1 MKNLIL
7 IVLLSLGL
15 IGCQSNPTHT
25 VETKTIY
32 LGIPARF
39 KEPCKMEK
47 PITKE
52 IYLSYTS
59 KEKESY
65 LYSINRENMLNI
77 IACNAQIDNLIKWDK
92 EQKKIYGGEDGQKK
106 E

>member
-15 IGCQSNPTHT
+15 IGCQSNPIHT

-39 KEPCKMEK
+39 KEHCKMEK

-65 LYSINRENMLNI
+65 LYKSSYQIQELRVTQVSLNDVTPWVSSRRL
-77 IACNAQIDNLIKWDK
+77 N
-92 EQKKIYGGEDGQKK
+92 KITDRYFPSP
-106 E
+106 

>member
-1 MKNLIL
+1 MKTLFLITL
-7 IVLLSLGL
+7 FSLGL
-15 IGCQSNPTHT
+15 IGCQSNPIHT

-32 LGIPARF
+32 LGIPDRF

-52 IYLSYTS
+52 TYLSYTS
-59 KEKESY
+59 KEKEGY

-77 IACNAQIDNLIKWDK
+77 IACNKQLDNLVKWDK
-92 EQKKIYGGEDGQKK
+92 EQKKIYGGENGQKK

>member
-1 MKNLIL
+1 MKTLLLIL
-7 IVLLSLGL
+7 VISLGL
-15 IGCQSNPTHT
+15 IGCQTKPIHT

-32 LGIPARF
+32 LGIPDRF

-52 IYLSYTS
+52 DYLALSS
-59 KEKESY
+59 KEKEGY

-77 IACNAQIDNLIKWDK
+77 IACNKHIDRLVQWDK
-92 EQKKIYGGEDGQKK
+92 EQKKLYGGEDGQKK